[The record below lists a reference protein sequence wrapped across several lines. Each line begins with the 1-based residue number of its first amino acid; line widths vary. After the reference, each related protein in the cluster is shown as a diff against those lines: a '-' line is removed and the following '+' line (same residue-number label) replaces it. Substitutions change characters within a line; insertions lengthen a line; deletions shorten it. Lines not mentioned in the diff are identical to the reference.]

1 MKKADTADTT
11 PAAKRINNQIAELS
25 DWRGSLI
32 ARLRQLIH
40 DAVPDITEE
49 WKWGTPVWSENGLV
63 CSAGAFKDHVK
74 LNFFQGAFLPD
85 PKHLFNAGLD
95 AKATRAIDF
104 DEGSDVDEEG
114 LKDLIHAAVGYN
126 RSKYK

>member
-1 MKKADTADTT
+1 MKKENTTDTT
-11 PAAKRINNQIAELS
+11 LAAQRINNQIAELS